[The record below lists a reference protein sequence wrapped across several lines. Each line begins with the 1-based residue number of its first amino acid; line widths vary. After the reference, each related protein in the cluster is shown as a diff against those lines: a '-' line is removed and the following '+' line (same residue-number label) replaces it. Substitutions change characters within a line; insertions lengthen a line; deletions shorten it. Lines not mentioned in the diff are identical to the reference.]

1 MPKKFENCENSEFPA
16 SHRQNELS
24 AHSPASPRSDRMDFA
39 TNHHSSIR
47 DLIEQLDAGV
57 LVEYRAKS
65 VLKQFGISVPAGGLA
80 KSQDEA
86 IAIARDIG
94 YPVVFK
100 AQAVELPHKSDAGG
114 VMLGIDS
121 ESALIESWTTLH
133 KNIAVN
139 MSGLVLEGILVE
151 RMGQKGVELIFGARN
166 DPEWGPVLLA
176 GFGGVLAEAIR
187 DVRLMPPDLSIPEI
201 AHELRNCN
209 ALHCCGAFVV
219 HHPLTSTRQLRSS
232 PDSGH

>member
-1 MPKKFENCENSEFPA
+1 M
-16 SHRQNELS
+16 
-24 AHSPASPRSDRMDFA
+24 
-39 TNHHSSIR
+39 
-47 DLIEQLDAGV
+47 
-57 LVEYRAKS
+57 EYRAKS
-65 VLKQFGISVPAGGLA
+65 VLRQFGISVPAGGLA
-80 KSQDEA
+80 QSQDQA

-94 YPVVFK
+94 YPVVLK

-139 MSGLVLEGILVE
+139 MPGLVLEGILVE
-151 RMGQKGVELIFGARN
+151 RMGQKGLELIFGARN

-187 DVRLMPPDLSIPEI
+187 DVRLMPTDLSIPEI
-201 AHELRNCN
+201 AHELEKLQCA
-209 ALHCCGAFVV
+209 ALLRGFRGSPPLDVDAAAQILTGLGA
-219 HHPLTSTRQLRSS
+219 LIQSS
-232 PDSGH
+232 PEIEEVDINPVVVYPRGAGAVALDALIVVSGIGQRTGARKERHP